1 MPGPNVVK
9 QAFSAARGII
19 KVGGVPI
26 GWATGFRAEE
36 AYSQFPIDV
45 LGDVYTQTHELVGVK
60 VSGSFDRFRVYSEP
74 LAHMNTQG
82 EQPLWYNQEKDTPD
96 LIRLLEKEFTLEDTA
111 AVPGSSGATSV
122 PVYTIIGWKP
132 SSRSITYNNGAVL
145 MESCSWVAIR
155 IIESKVVPASN
166 P

>member
-1 MPGPNVVK
+1 MAAPNLVK

-74 LAHMNTQG
+74 LAHQTTSG
-82 EQPLWYNQEKDTPD
+82 GQPLWYNQANDTPD
-96 LIRLLEKEFTLEDTA
+96 LIKLLEKEFTLEDTA
-111 AVPGSSGATSV
+111 GVTTSGVNPA

-132 SSRSITYNNGAVL
+132 SSRSITYNNGSVL

-155 IIESKVVPASN
+155 IIESRVEQAST
-166 P
+166 

>member
-1 MPGPNVVK
+1 MPPNVVK
-9 QAFSAARGII
+9 QAFSAARGIL
-19 KVGGVPI
+19 KVGGTPI

-60 VSGSFDRFRVYSEP
+60 VSGSFDRFRVYNEP
-74 LAHMNTQG
+74 LAHLAASTG
-82 EQPLWYNQEKDTPD
+82 GPLWYNQQLDTAA
-96 LIRLLEKEFTLEDTA
+96 LITLLEKEFTLEDTA
-111 AVPGSSGATSV
+111 AIGATT

-132 SSRSITYNNGAVL
+132 SSRSISYNNGSVL

-155 IIESKVVPASN
+155 ILESKVEALPN

>member
-1 MPGPNVVK
+1 MAGPNVVK

-74 LAHMNTQG
+74 LAHVNVG
-82 EQPLWYNQEKDTPD
+82 GNQPLWYDQSKDTPE

-111 AVPGSSGATSV
+111 AVGGNSAL
-122 PVYTIIGWKP
+122 YTIIGWKP
-132 SSRSITYNNGAVL
+132 SSRSISYNNGSVL

-155 IIESKVVPASN
+155 IIESRVEVSPA
-166 P
+166 